1 MYVPIFQIT
10 VFVSLNHCSQF
21 STVIVLKYK
30 NSRKK
35 KLWSISRLPRNT
47 AEGRNIFYT
56 SKTGFFLKTPALFPG
71 NSTLPTFHIFLH
83 TSDLRIPAL
92 TFASLSLLWLTA
104 ETSTLVCSIP
114 LYSSSKSG
122 AVLHLAK
129 RRLVSSCHACKTLA
143 SKDKMLLCLIHCSRE
158 VFSVNRQNQILCILQ
173 LLLTV
178 YISFYHI
185 FGVS

>member
-1 MYVPIFQIT
+1 MLAGCQEIQQREDT
-10 VFVSLNHCSQF
+10 F
-21 STVIVLKYK
+21 STLWKQV
-30 NSRKK
+30 SFW
-35 KLWSISRLPRNT
+35 KLLLS
-47 AEGRNIFYT
+47 
-56 SKTGFFLKTPALFPG
+56 FPG

-122 AVLHLAK
+122 ADLRLAK

-143 SKDKMLLCLIHCSRE
+143 SKGKVLLCLIHCSCE
-158 VFSVNRQNQILCILQ
+158 VFSVNRQNQILCILH

-178 YISFYHI
+178 YIIFYHI
-185 FGVS
+185 FGVSYHLDAAPSSLLDVFPLISHREEIQALKIRSWG